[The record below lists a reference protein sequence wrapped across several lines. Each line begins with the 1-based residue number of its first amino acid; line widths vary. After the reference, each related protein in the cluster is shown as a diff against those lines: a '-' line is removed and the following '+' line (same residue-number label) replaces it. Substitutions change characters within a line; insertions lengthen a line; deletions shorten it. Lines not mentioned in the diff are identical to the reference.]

1 MSGQDYFGVKHN
13 DSTTQSMSLRA
24 LERGAG
30 PSLSGASSTSA
41 STVHTPSS
49 LGGAVTYNT
58 SGVPSLV
65 THRSNSSIDSYNSGS
80 IQSDQDYPTS
90 SAASTLHA
98 TSTSN
103 ISNGIPLPRSR
114 SAMAAFPQANLA
126 SPPSTQYRPF
136 IPPSTYART
145 SSSSSA
151 SSPGPSGAAPA
162 PSPGQ
167 LGANVA
173 NHISLAFARG
183 LNGVN
188 GVVNGSTPVRLPQS
202 ASNVANAV
210 WNRLP
215 AGMQQLRNDLAWE
228 HWENNPSG
236 QAYERDESAI
246 PGMHGFGN
254 STRAAAAARDGNPA
268 SANEALAAPP
278 ANARSSSLGS
288 VVLGTERL
296 REERPGSSNGAI
308 AASPPSSGRA
318 TPVSPRSG
326 GMSRPGMVV
335 QQSEP
340 ARPSP
345 MSVSAQLRLD
355 YANQQLERRAS
366 AGPVISTVS
375 KGKAPYKAGY
385 QPKGTVRDRT
395 DDFLAIRNGR
405 LRVGRRGSKE
415 LDGGSGISLHSLE
428 DERLLRRLDKLIE
441 LHFPEKESESR
452 GVLPRSSSISSLAS
466 NATGSGSPQRLASSM
481 RRTSDLFGKALK
493 GVSKI
498 TGGDDSRGTHIFSRA
513 KMAGLSVV
521 LRVRPADRQMARGCR
536 GYALSNLPCTFQCRD
551 AQTSLPSVRTCRVFP
566 PAQRTS
572 GQWFSHYDAAEWR
585 QRGGFCAT
593 PLAAD

>member
-1 MSGQDYFGVKHN
+1 MSGRPGTSSSSNGIPLPNAARVAYSRYDPNAVRNKRLSQLSHGSSDGIPMASTSTSAAPPARVLGSPARILHASSPTSSASSKGSDQGATEGLPMSGQDYFGVKHN

-318 TPVSPRSG
+318 AAAPR
-326 GMSRPGMVV
+326 
-335 QQSEP
+335 
-340 ARPSP
+340 
-345 MSVSAQLRLD
+345 
-355 YANQQLERRAS
+355 
-366 AGPVISTVS
+366 
-375 KGKAPYKAGY
+375 
-385 QPKGTVRDRT
+385 
-395 DDFLAIRNGR
+395 
-405 LRVGRRGSKE
+405 
-415 LDGGSGISLHSLE
+415 
-428 DERLLRRLDKLIE
+428 
-441 LHFPEKESESR
+441 
-452 GVLPRSSSISSLAS
+452 
-466 NATGSGSPQRLASSM
+466 
-481 RRTSDLFGKALK
+481 
-493 GVSKI
+493 
-498 TGGDDSRGTHIFSRA
+498 
-513 KMAGLSVV
+513 
-521 LRVRPADRQMARGCR
+521 
-536 GYALSNLPCTFQCRD
+536 
-551 AQTSLPSVRTCRVFP
+551 
-566 PAQRTS
+566 
-572 GQWFSHYDAAEWR
+572 
-585 QRGGFCAT
+585 
-593 PLAAD
+593 